1 MDEDIITLLLHP
13 ILLSHLCNFRDRA
26 VEKAREMQVQRRNT
40 RKKQTATADQHSN
53 TSKSQKG
60 YYTKESKKKGYYTNS
75 VKFKK
80 YIVHSNKFTQ
90 KERSQIVSEE
100 KDRFSSWF

>member
-60 YYTKESKKKGYYTNS
+60 YYTNS

>member
-1 MDEDIITLLLHP
+1 M
-13 ILLSHLCNFRDRA
+13 
-26 VEKAREMQVQRRNT
+26 EKAREMQVQRRST
-40 RKKQTATADQHSN
+40 LKKQTATADQHSN
-53 TSKSQKG
+53 TSKPQKG
-60 YYTKESKKKGYYTNS
+60 YYTKGSKKKGYHTNS

-100 KDRFSSWF
+100 KDM

>member
-1 MDEDIITLLLHP
+1 M
-13 ILLSHLCNFRDRA
+13 
-26 VEKAREMQVQRRNT
+26 EKAREMQVQRRST
-40 RKKQTATADQHSN
+40 LKKQTATADQHSN
-53 TSKSQKG
+53 TSKPQKG